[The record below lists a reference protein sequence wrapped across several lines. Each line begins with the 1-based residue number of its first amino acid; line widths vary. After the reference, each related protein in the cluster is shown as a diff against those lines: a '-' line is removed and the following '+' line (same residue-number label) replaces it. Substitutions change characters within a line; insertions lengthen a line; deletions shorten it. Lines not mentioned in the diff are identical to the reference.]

1 MEQCEIDRLKESY
14 GEFSDAIEDC
24 RHEITAISQRME
36 NLIVLRDRLA
46 DDLEILE
53 PSEPNFLPDS

>member
-53 PSEPNFLPDS
+53 PGE